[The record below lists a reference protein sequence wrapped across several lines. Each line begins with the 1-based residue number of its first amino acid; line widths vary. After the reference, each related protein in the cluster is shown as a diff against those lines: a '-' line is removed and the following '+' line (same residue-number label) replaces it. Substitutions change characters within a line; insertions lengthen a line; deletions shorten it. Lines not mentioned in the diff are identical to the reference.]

1 MRKRV
6 IETDMSDVGI
16 LRFMVNVLYDGEH
29 SELTDRLF
37 ERFGSLSGVLC
48 ATREELLT
56 VRDMTERAASF
67 FTVMLPTVRQSLL
80 REDNC
85 KLSSEAAVARF
96 ALAYFMNERA
106 TAEVCICAD
115 KNNNRIAVE
124 RLERKA
130 SLRDIIACVCRNGA
144 QKLLL
149 LRYIPYGAERK
160 QRIDPDSVE
169 AVRSLTVPL
178 EALGIELVDY
188 IEYTPF
194 MLYSLR
200 RAVTDVDAPITVD
213 MATEDEY
220 RALDFPALLDAYIK
234 KGVG

>member
-6 IETDMSDVGI
+6 TETDMSDVGI

-29 SELTDRLF
+29 SGLTDRLF

-56 VRDMTERAASF
+56 VNEMTERAASF
-67 FTVMLPTVRQSLL
+67 FTVMLPTVRQALL
-80 REDNC
+80 REDNGR
-85 KLSSEAAVARF
+85 LESEAAVARF
-96 ALAYFMNERA
+96 ALAYFMNERSP
-106 TAEVCICAD
+106 AEVCICAD
-115 KNNNRIAVE
+115 KNNNRIAAE
-124 RLERKA
+124 RLERKS
-130 SLRDIIACVCRNGA
+130 SLRDIISCVCRNGA

-149 LRYIPYGAERK
+149 LRYIPYGADSK
-160 QRIDPDSVE
+160 QAIDPERIESV
-169 AVRSLTVPL
+169 RRLIVPL

-200 RAVTDVDAPITVD
+200 RAVTDVETPITVD
-213 MATEDEY
+213 RASTDEY
-220 RALDFPALLDAYIK
+220 RALDFSVSLDEYIK
-234 KGVG
+234 KSAR

>member
-6 IETDMSDVGI
+6 TKTDMSDVGI
-16 LRFMVNVLYDGEH
+16 LRFMVDVLYDGEH
-29 SELTDRLF
+29 GELADRLF
-37 ERFGSLSGVLC
+37 ERFGNLSGVLC
-48 ATREELLT
+48 ATREELLA
-56 VRDMTERAASF
+56 VKDMTERAASF
-67 FTVMLPTVRQSLL
+67 FTVMLPTVRQAFL
-80 REDNC
+80 REDNG
-85 KLSSEAAVARF
+85 KLESEAAVARF
-96 ALAYFMNERA
+96 ALAYFMNERLP
-106 TAEVCICAD
+106 AEVCICAD

-149 LRYIPYGAERK
+149 LRYVPYGSERK
-160 QRIDPDSVE
+160 QRIEPERVE

-178 EALGIELVDY
+178 DALGIELVDY

-200 RAVTDVDAPITVD
+200 RAVTAVDAPITVD
-213 MATEDEY
+213 RASTDEY
-220 RALDFPALLDAYIK
+220 RALDFSALLDQYIK
-234 KGVG
+234 KFAD